1 MDKGIIG
8 LKKRFL
14 KKKHKEFSALAARVH
29 QRVCGFD
36 KIKGVSGKVPQENQR
51 SGTGNQRITQRCS
64 LGIYPFQNILFQI
77 PLALLQIL
85 LPNPT
90 PHTLQLSRM
99 NQSVHVPWLD

>member
-36 KIKGVSGKVPQENQR
+36 KIKGVSERYQLFNDASGKVPQENQR
-51 SGTGNQRITQRCS
+51 SGTGNQRITQRR
-64 LGIYPFQNILFQI
+64 I
-77 PLALLQIL
+77 PGDGLA
-85 LPNPT
+85 
-90 PHTLQLSRM
+90 HKG
-99 NQSVHVPWLD
+99 LDR